1 MSSFKCRKTR
11 RENINGDRYIL
22 FQFYFLAIIHKEND
36 RKTRRE
42 NINGDRYILFQFYFL
57 AIIHKEND
65 GDTGI

>member
-36 RKTRRE
+36 
-42 NINGDRYILFQFYFL
+42 
-57 AIIHKEND
+57 